1 MMLKNKTVID
11 NLTLEQKASLMSGK
25 STWESQDIP
34 GEVPA
39 IFMSDGPH
47 GLRKQM
53 GEADHLGLNESL
65 PATCFPTAATLA
77 NSWDENIVYQVGKCI
92 GEEAKALGVHVVL
105 GPGLNVKRN
114 PKCGRNFEYYSEDP
128 YLAGKLA
135 ASSIRGIQANGTVAS
150 PKHFAAN
157 SQEYRRMASDSIVD
171 ERTLREIYTTNFEI
185 AVKEGQPKSIMSSYN
200 LVNGAYANEDSYLL
214 RDILKDEWGFEG
226 FVVSDWGGDNDH
238 TAGVKNGS
246 HLAMPTLGKN
256 GTLELV
262 ESVQKGKLDEAVLD
276 QRVDEFL
283 TVVNSLDLSPS
294 DGAIDWDRHHQVA
307 KQAAM
312 ESVVLLK
319 NEANILPLNKEKKVA
334 IIGDFAQTPRYQ
346 GAGSSVVN
354 AKNLVTTL
362 DVIRNYPLTVTG
374 FAKGYERG
382 GKSND
387 QLVKEAL
394 ALAETSDVILLYAG
408 LDEILESEGMDR
420 STIDMPKNQLALIQ
434 ELAATGK
441 PIVVALSAGSV
452 IECSWENKVQGI
464 LHGYLGGEAGASA
477 MLEVICGRYNPSGKL
492 NETYPLTY
500 QDVPFGKEFPA
511 KGRYAYYKEGLYVG
525 YRYYDT
531 AKKAVRY
538 PFGYGLSYTSF
549 QYSGLQIT
557 KTGVQAVITNVGETA
572 GAEIVQ
578 LYVGKS
584 TSPLLRPEKELKGFT
599 KVFLQPKESKTIEIK
614 FDDKTFRYYDV
625 NSHSWKTEAGEYK
638 LLLASSAQD
647 IRLEGELQ
655 VDGTEADRQLS
666 LPKYQ
671 AAALEEVTLA
681 DFEALYGKKVPLE
694 ESNGQRMLDRT
705 SIIAEMSQAKNPI
718 ARLVHRIIRGLLKRS
733 EKKGKPDLNL
743 LFISNMPFR
752 AIAKMTNGM
761 VSLAMV
767 DEMLVMVN
775 GHFFKGF
782 IGLIKEFFHN
792 RKLQKSK

>member
-1 MMLKNKTVID
+1 MLKNKTIID
-11 NLTLEQKASLMSGK
+11 KLTVEQKASLMSGK

-34 GEVPA
+34 EVVPA

-77 NSWDENIVYQVGKCI
+77 NSWDEGLVYQVGKCI

-105 GPGLNVKRN
+105 GPGLNIKRN

-135 ASSIRGIQANGTVAS
+135 ASSIRGIQANGTIAS

-214 RDILKDEWGFEG
+214 RDILKDEWGFKG

-256 GTLELV
+256 GTLELI
-262 ESVQKGKLDEAVLD
+262 ESVKNGKLDEAVLD

-283 TVVNSLDLSPS
+283 TVVNSVDVSPA
-294 DGAIDWDRHHQVA
+294 DGTIDWTQHHEVA
-307 KQAAM
+307 KKAAM

-319 NEANILPLNKEKKVA
+319 NEDNVLPLDKTKKVA
-334 IIGDFAQTPRYQ
+334 VIGDFAQTPRYQ

-354 AKNLVTTL
+354 AKNLETTL
-362 DVIRNYPLTVTG
+362 DVIGNYPLTVSG

-382 GKSND
+382 GRSND
-387 QLVKEAL
+387 QLVNEAL
-394 ALAETSDVILLYAG
+394 ALAKKSDVILLYAG

-420 STIDMPKNQLALIQ
+420 TTIDMPKNQLALIQ
-434 ELAATGK
+434 ELAETGK
-441 PIVVALSAGSV
+441 PIIVALSAGSV
-452 IECSWENKVQGI
+452 VECSWENKVQGI

-477 MLEVICGRYNPSGKL
+477 MLEVICGQHNPSGKL

-511 KGRYAYYKEGLYVG
+511 KGRYAYYKEGIYVG

-538 PFGYGLSYTSF
+538 PFGYGLSYSSF
-549 QYSGLQIT
+549 QYSDLQIT
-557 KTGVQAVITNVGETA
+557 KTGIKAVITNTSETA

-578 LYVGKS
+578 LYVSNPSS
-584 TSPLLRPEKELKGFT
+584 TLLRPEKELKGFT
-599 KVFLQPKESKTIEIK
+599 KVFLQPKESQTIEIA

-625 NSHSWKTEAGEYK
+625 KSRSWKTEAGEYK
-638 LLLASSAQD
+638 IMLASSVQD
-647 IRLEGELQ
+647 IRLEGQLQ
-655 VDGTEADRQLS
+655 VEGTKPESTLLQ
-666 LPKYQ
+666 PKYQ
-671 AAALEEVTLA
+671 RVALEEVTLE
-681 DFEALYGKKVPLE
+681 DFAELYGKQLPHE
-694 ESNGQRMLDRT
+694 EATGQRLLDRT
-705 SIIAEMSQAKNPI
+705 SIIAEMSQAKNPL
-718 ARLVHRIIRGLLKRS
+718 ARLVHRIIRSLLKRS

-782 IGLIKEFFHN
+782 AGLIKQFFQN
-792 RKLQKSK
+792 RKLQKSN